1 MFEFWLFFVLFKSF
15 FLLIFQA
22 CYILCGIRY
31 AEKVCGCVNLEDRD
45 FANFLKMEK
54 DLTFCNI
61 SRKFSFIDLER
72 IIYETI
78 KNIIT
83 ELNTSGDYHLLFIN
97 LCCAD
102 PCFAMQYVE
111 GETKDRTT

>member
-1 MFEFWLFFVLFKSF
+1 M
-15 FLLIFQA
+15 
-22 CYILCGIRY
+22 CGIRY
-31 AEKVCGCVNLEDRD
+31 AEKVCDCVNLEDRD

-61 SRKFSFIDLER
+61 SRKFSFIDPER

-83 ELNTSGDYHLLFIN
+83 ELNTSGDCLLPYHLLFIN

-102 PCFAMQYVE
+102 LCFVKQYVE
-111 GETKDRTT
+111 GETKDRAI